1 VSGPLPTALLLLAA
15 ALACWPPPRVALRV
29 SGRVVGGTSAGPGL
43 AAMSVLGRRRGVLL
57 PGAAV
62 LGALLAGPGGAAAAL
77 VLVATLHR
85 QRAAARAERE
95 RAAATAGLAEALS
108 SFAAE
113 VRAGAPPAAAAG
125 AAGADAH
132 STAAR
137 VMALVSATA
146 HLGGDVPDALRAARA
161 REPVVAEHLDRL
173 AGAWALAERHGIAL
187 AGPAGAVADDLRARA
202 RVAGG
207 LRARLAGPRAT
218 AAVLAG
224 LPVLGV
230 LLGEGIGARP
240 TAVLTGGSIGQGLL
254 VVGVGLVCAGL
265 AWTERIV
272 AGVAR

>member
-1 VSGPLPTALLLLAA
+1 MSATALLLAAGALLAWPA
-15 ALACWPPPRVALRV
+15 PVAGLRVGGALPGRLRAPGLDRLRPALA
-29 SGRVVGGTSAGPGL
+29 
-43 AAMSVLGRRRGVLL
+43 RRAVLL

-62 LGALLAGPGGAAAAL
+62 LGVVLAGPGGGVAAL
-77 VLVATLHR
+77 ALAATLHR
-85 QRAAARAERE
+85 QRAATGAERD
-95 RAAATAGLAEALS
+95 RAAASAGLAEALA

-113 VRAGAPPAAAAG
+113 VRVGAPPVAAAG
-125 AAGADAH
+125 SAGSDAH
-132 STAAR
+132 PVAAR
-137 VMALVSATA
+137 VMALVGATA
-146 HLGGDVPDALRAARA
+146 HLGGDVPAALRAARA

-187 AGPAGAVADDLRARA
+187 AGPAAAVARDLRVRA

-224 LPVLGV
+224 LPVLGL

-240 TAVLTGGSIGQGLL
+240 WSVLTGGLIGQVLL

>member
-1 VSGPLPTALLLLAA
+1 
-15 ALACWPPPRVALRV
+15 
-29 SGRVVGGTSAGPGL
+29 
-43 AAMSVLGRRRGVLL
+43 
-57 PGAAV
+57 
-62 LGALLAGPGGAAAAL
+62 
-77 VLVATLHR
+77 
-85 QRAAARAERE
+85 
-95 RAAATAGLAEALS
+95 
-108 SFAAE
+108 
-113 VRAGAPPAAAAG
+113 
-125 AAGADAH
+125 
-132 STAAR
+132 
-137 VMALVSATA
+137 MALVGATA
-146 HLGGDVPDALRAARA
+146 HLGGDVPAALRAARA

-187 AGPAGAVADDLRARA
+187 AGPAAAVARDLRVRA

-224 LPVLGV
+224 LPVLGL

-240 TAVLTGGSIGQGLL
+240 WAVLTGGLIGQVLL

>member
-1 VSGPLPTALLLLAA
+1 VNAAVALFLLAG
-15 ALACWPPPRVALRV
+15 ALVSWPPPRVALRL
-29 SGRVVGGTSAGPGL
+29 P
-43 AAMSVLGRRRGVLL
+43 GRRGATPAVRWRAPELVRRRAVLL
-57 PGAAV
+57 PGAGLLGV
-62 LGALLAGPGGAAAAL
+62 LVAGPGGAVAAL
-77 VLVATLHR
+77 VLAATLHR
-85 QRAAARAERE
+85 HRAAARAERE
-95 RAAATAGLAEALS
+95 RAGATAGLAEALA

-113 VRAGAPPAAAAG
+113 VRAGAPPSAAAAAAG
-125 AAGADAH
+125 TDAH
-132 STAAR
+132 PTAAR
-137 VMALVSATA
+137 VMALVGATA
-146 HLGGDVPDALRAARA
+146 HLGGDVPDALRAARI
-161 REPVVAEHLDRL
+161 RETTVAEHLGRL

-240 TAVLTGGSIGQGLL
+240 TAVLTGGPAGQGLL

>member
-1 VSGPLPTALLLLAA
+1 MSAPALLLLAA
-15 ALACWPPPRVALRV
+15 ALASWPPPRVALRLSPPRGARLAV
-29 SGRVVGGTSAGPGL
+29 PGRARELV
-43 AAMSVLGRRRGVLL
+43 GRRAVLL
-57 PGAAV
+57 PAAAV
-62 LGALLAGPGGAAAAL
+62 LGGLLAGPGGAVAAV
-77 VLVATLHR
+77 VLAATLHR
-85 QRAAARAERE
+85 HRTTARAERE
-95 RAAATAGLAEALS
+95 RASATAGLAEALA

-113 VRAGAPPAAAAG
+113 VRAGAPPAGAAA

-132 STAAR
+132 PAAAR
-137 VMALVSATA
+137 VMALVGATA
-146 HLGGDVPDALRAARA
+146 HLGGDVPQVLRAART
-161 REPVVAEHLDRL
+161 REPAVAEHLDRL

-187 AGPAGAVADDLRARA
+187 AGPAGAVAEDLRARA

-240 TAVLTGGSIGQGLL
+240 IAVLTGGLVGQGLL
-254 VVGVGLVCAGL
+254 VVGVGLACAGL

-272 AGVAR
+272 DGVAR